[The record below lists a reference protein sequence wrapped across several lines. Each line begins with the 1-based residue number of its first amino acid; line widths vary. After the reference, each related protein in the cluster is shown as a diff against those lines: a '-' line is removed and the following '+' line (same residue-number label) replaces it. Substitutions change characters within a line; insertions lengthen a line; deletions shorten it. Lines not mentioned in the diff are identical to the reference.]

1 MISFKGKI
9 VTIAMASFTIGAVVG
24 ATVVYF
30 RDKKKS
36 GSNLEAVKEQPE
48 QSSEEEVKV
57 DKVEK
62 AREIVSYND
71 VISDLQY
78 RDQHDEDMTADPL
91 TEAEQE
97 ILDDYLINQEHK
109 AFKERNWGK
118 IEEISREDFENFLYQ
133 TGGRF
138 EDWEGEDLYFFQD
151 EQSVTDS
158 IGTLLTA
165 EKVAQN
171 LGDTLDISNFRKD
184 SREHLYVACYDVETI
199 FDIKK
204 VVSQTRDEFFE

>member
-9 VTIAMASFTIGAVVG
+9 VTIAVASFTIGAVVG
-24 ATVVYF
+24 ATAVYF

-36 GSNLEAVKEQPE
+36 GSNVEAVKEQPE

-109 AFKERNWGK
+109 VFKERNWGK